1 MTGGFR
7 KSIKGSQAAAVTLI
21 ELLVVIAVIALLLSV
36 ILPALKKAKLYA
48 QRIVCQT
55 NLKTLALSN
64 AIYAA
69 KWDNW
74 YVPLIDTTMTARG
87 EPTWNSNAEFR
98 SIVGLEEASAGS
110 RFVMPEEYL
119 CPADQQADEDYW
131 LQQTGA
137 VYQNYVSYGYN
148 FTDWGPTS
156 KSPAVWAGNIPSSN
170 WSCRFRISTIPSPA
184 GKIMFVDAGD
194 WAAYQP
200 GANYRLYWDRDG
212 QNIVRYRSRN
222 MWYPVYF
229 RHSQGANTAYF
240 DGHIDFRKKE
250 ILFYYNPPDSLD
262 GDKSMNDMIWFCNP
276 QNRAIP

>member
-1 MTGGFR
+1 MIGSFR
-7 KSIKGSQAAAVTLI
+7 QPVKASKAAAFTLI

-36 ILPALKKAKLYA
+36 ILPSLKKAKLYA

-55 NLKTLALSN
+55 SLKTLALAN
-64 AIYAA
+64 EIYAA

-74 YVPLIDTTMTARG
+74 YVPLMDTTMTPRG
-87 EPTWNSNAEFR
+87 EPTWNSNTEFR
-98 SIVGLEEASAGS
+98 SIVGLEDASAGS

-119 CPADQQADEDYW
+119 CPTDKQADKDYW
-131 LQQTGA
+131 LQQTGS

-156 KSPAVWAGNIPSSN
+156 KSPAVWSGNIPHSN

-184 GKIMFVDAGD
+184 SKIMFVDAGD

-200 GANYRLYWDRDG
+200 GANYRLYWDKDG
-212 QNIVRYRSRN
+212 QNIVRYRNRN

-229 RHSQGANTAYF
+229 RHSEGANTAYF
-240 DGHIDFRKKE
+240 DGHADFRKKE
-250 ILFYYNPPDSLD
+250 TLFYYNPPDSLD

-276 QNRAIP
+276 QNRLNP